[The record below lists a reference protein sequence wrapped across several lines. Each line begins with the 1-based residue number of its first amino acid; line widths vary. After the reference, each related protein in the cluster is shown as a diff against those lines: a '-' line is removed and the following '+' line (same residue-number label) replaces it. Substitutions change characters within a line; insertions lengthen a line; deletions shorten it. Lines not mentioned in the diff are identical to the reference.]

1 MSLPRGRVVKHVGTE
16 ALPLLAAGPSP
27 RQRRRVAR
35 EELEARLAAE
45 TLVRDAEEMAKA
57 IVARAHEEGRA
68 LAAQA
73 ATAAREDADRQLTAR
88 WIALR
93 DAESR
98 RTGSDAE
105 RLVPLATALAERI
118 LCATLELQPDRIA
131 TLAAGVLAEAR
142 GARRATI
149 HAHPADA
156 EALRGQMV
164 AAGLDP
170 AAVDVQS
177 DPALARGGLRLHT
190 DVGVIDAQLAPRLDR
205 LAEALRDALR

>member
-1 MSLPRGRVVKHVGTE
+1 VSLARGRVVKHVGTA

-27 RQRRRVAR
+27 RQKRRLAR

-45 TLVRDAEEMAKA
+45 TLMRDADEKAKA
-57 IVARAHEEGRA
+57 IVAGAHDEGRA
-68 LAAQA
+68 LVAQA
-73 ATAAREDADRQLTAR
+73 ATAARAQADRELAAR

-93 DAESR
+93 DAESK

-105 RLVPLATALAERI
+105 RVVALATVLAERI
-118 LCATLELQPDRIA
+118 LCTTLELQPDRIA
-131 TLAAGVLAEAR
+131 SLAAGVLAEAR

-156 EALRGQMV
+156 EALRAAV
-164 AAGLDP
+164 LTAGLDP
-170 AAVDVQS
+170 TSVDIQS